1 MTPIPKKGVVPMAKR
16 LAKKEKIPLTPGQRI
31 AKILFILLAIVAALV
46 LTGIVV
52 FKLLAQPPKIAEETP
67 PPEDSGAVLQSPD
80 PEESAQPGRQRKEYT
95 YTFLL
100 CASDQS
106 SGNVD
111 TMIVATYDTV
121 NQTIAMASIPRD
133 TLVEGVSAKGKHFY
147 KLCGMYPYN
156 GMDAL
161 RDEVRKIVGFPID
174 FYVKVNTQGFVR
186 LVDAVGGVN
195 FNVPVHMSYDDP
207 DQNLHIHFEPG
218 MQYLTGSDALK
229 VVRCRKNSD
238 GPGIYPHNIY
248 DAYPDADIGR
258 TKTQRELIMAVLKKA
273 ISQPLNLPTYYDIFM
288 ENVDTNLSIT
298 DLAFFADKGLS
309 FDFDN
314 VTTTVL
320 PGDGTVKYKEGWD
333 WCYELYPDKV
343 LEIVNTSG
351 LNPYTTDIT
360 ADMLDITQ
368 SGTVKQPD

>member
-1 MTPIPKKGVVPMAKR
+1 MARRLMKK
-16 LAKKEKIPLTPGQRI
+16 KKEKIPLSPGQKA
-31 AKILFILLAIVAALV
+31 AKVLFIILAVVAALV
-46 LTGIVV
+46 LAFIVT
-52 FKLLAQPPKIAEETP
+52 FKLLAQPPKIQEETP
-67 PPEDSGAVLQSPD
+67 PPAESGEVSLQSPGQ
-80 PEESAQPGRQRKEYT
+80 EESAQPTRQRKEYT

-100 CASDQS
+100 CASDQA

-121 NQTIAMASIPRD
+121 NQTIAMVSIPRD
-133 TLVEGVSAKGKHFY
+133 TLIEGVSSKGKHFY
-147 KLCGMYPYN
+147 KLCSMYPYN

-161 RDEVRKIVGFPID
+161 KEEVQNIVGFPID
-174 FYVKVNTQGFVR
+174 FYVKVNTQGFVK

-238 GPGIYPHNIY
+238 GKGVYPHNIY

-288 ENVDTNLSIT
+288 ENVDTDLSVT

-314 VTTTVL
+314 VTTTSL
-320 PGDGTVKYKEGWD
+320 PGDGTVEYKGID
-333 WCYELYPDKV
+333 WCYELYPGKV

-360 ADMLDITQ
+360 ADMLHITQ